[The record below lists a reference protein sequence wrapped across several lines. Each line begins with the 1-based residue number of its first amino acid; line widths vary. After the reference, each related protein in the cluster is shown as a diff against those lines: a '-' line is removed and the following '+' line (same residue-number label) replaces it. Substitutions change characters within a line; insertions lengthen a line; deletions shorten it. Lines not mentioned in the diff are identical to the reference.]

1 MSIITISRGSYSK
14 GKEVAEKVASK
25 LGYKCLSR
33 EVILDASDLYNVPE
47 MKLKKAIHDSPT
59 IIERMAHNKKA
70 YIAYYQSS
78 LTERVREDNIVY
90 HGLAGHILLRGIPH
104 VLKVRIIA
112 DMEDRIL
119 TEMKREDVTRQEAVN
134 IIKKDDEERRKWT
147 QQLYG
152 VDTWDSHLYD
162 LVIHIHKFTVDDA
175 VKFICDATELGQFK
189 TTEKSQEKMN
199 DLALASR
206 IKAFLVEKNFDVSVL
221 SEFGN
226 ILIYAKGDDRM
237 LNRIDESL
245 KSLSGKI
252 EGINNIEIHNNI
264 SPHENAI

>member
-33 EVILDASDLYNVPE
+33 EIILDASDLYNVPE
-47 MKLKKAIHDSPT
+47 IKLKKAVHDSPN
-59 IIERMAHNKKA
+59 ILERLAQNKKA

-78 LTERVREDNIVY
+78 LAERVKEDNVVY
-90 HGLAGHILLRGIPH
+90 HGLAGHLLLRGIPH
-104 VLKVRIIA
+104 ILKIRIIA
-112 DMEDRIL
+112 ELEDRIMI
-119 TEMKREDVTRQEAVN
+119 EMKRENVTRREAIN

-147 QQLYG
+147 QHLYG

-162 LVIHIHKFTVDDA
+162 LVIHIHKFTVEDA
-175 VKFICDATELGQFK
+175 VDFICDATKLKQFK
-189 TTEKSQEKMN
+189 TTVKSQEKMN

-206 IKAFLVEKNFDVSVL
+206 IKAFLIEKHFDVSVL
-221 SEFGN
+221 SELGN
-226 ILIYAKGDDRM
+226 VLIYTKGDDRL
-237 LNRIDESL
+237 LNKIDESL
-245 KSLSGKI
+245 KSLSGTI